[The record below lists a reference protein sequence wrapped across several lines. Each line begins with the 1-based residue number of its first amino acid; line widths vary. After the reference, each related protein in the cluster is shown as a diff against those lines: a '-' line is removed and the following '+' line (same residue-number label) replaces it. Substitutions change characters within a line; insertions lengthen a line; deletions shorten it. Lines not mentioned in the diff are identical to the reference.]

1 VSPSRKRCD
10 CRERE
15 RERERGERGERR
27 RGGEEEQKLFL
38 WYVLVFDCSAHI
50 DNERIPVEKSRIYD
64 GQAARN
70 AE

>member
-1 VSPSRKRCD
+1 
-10 CRERE
+10 
-15 RERERGERGERR
+15 
-27 RGGEEEQKLFL
+27 
-38 WYVLVFDCSAHI
+38 LVFDCSAHI